1 VQKAVKSVQNINEKW
16 DWKAEPLRFDPR
28 RNYLLCEHC
37 WNGLHWSPG
46 FIGAN
51 GAKHQKSKLCLGN
64 GCGCGCNDK
73 GPRKVKFTGEGQMKI
88 DTGNDVIRIA
98 MESSDLTD

>member
-64 GCGCGCNDK
+64 GCGSCSSC
-73 GPRKVKFTGEGQMKI
+73 PPQTGI
-88 DTGNDVIRIA
+88 PYCLTN
-98 MESSDLTD
+98 SSTSSNRSATSASVSRW